1 MMLLGWSK
9 AQHHSSAACMG
20 ALTVSRGCGNDRH
33 GGMTVRRCCM
43 AHFVDGMAHFVDGRG
58 VAGAAADRAAYR
70 PQQGASVTGSWAKS

>member
-33 GGMTVRRCCM
+33 GGMTMRRCC
-43 AHFVDGMAHFVDGRG
+43 MAHFVDGRG

-70 PQQGASVTGSWAKS
+70 PQQGASVTGSQNRKYHS